1 MGDTTLEKIVRFK
14 VEGMGCDGCASN
26 IQKALR
32 SLPGVISASVSF
44 ASKKAE
50 VAFDADAVD
59 VNALVTA
66 IDNLGYKMIP
76 E

>member
-1 MGDTTLEKIVRFK
+1 MGDITLEKIVRFK

-26 IQKALR
+26 IQKVLE

-44 ASKKAE
+44 ESKKAE
-50 VAFDADAVD
+50 VIFDSDAVD
-59 VNALVTA
+59 VKALVMV
-66 IDNLGYKMIP
+66 IDDLGYKIIP